1 MRLYLAMR
9 IVCFFLCLPVLIRAQ
24 ELLVPDGHIAPLT
37 RIVLTPDEKY
47 FITLSADETARL
59 WDLTTGAF
67 IRTYD
72 DASGSICITPNG
84 KFLVTGSPYIFKPDS
99 MIRVRRVDN
108 GQIVRQFKG
117 QNVIGLSDD
126 GLKVLFYDCSDGKM
140 TIKLS
145 GLLVGQPTV
154 LFTIDSATALA
165 VSKDLSL
172 LAAGFENGEISI
184 YETKTGNLK
193 TVFREHAEE
202 VTKLYFT
209 DDQSHLVSGG
219 GDRFIKILDLKSGS
233 VRSIWAN
240 FNKALLVDPQQ
251 QYILSSSFDNT
262 LEMFDFHDGNWV
274 RLIDH
279 NAYSI
284 ADIAVTQNGEL
295 LVEACTD
302 KKVKIINLKTQEVVQ
317 EIGAQS
323 LFVSHLDVSRDD
335 RYLIASSY
343 DNRIRVWDL
352 KTGELSR
359 TIASQGVMQTYV
371 NDSLNLLTSISAGP
385 SAEIKNFSTGESV
398 RMFANHEFLCYAI
411 AFDAGQTRVATGGYD
426 RKIHLWSFPDGRFQQ
441 TFLGHSG
448 NIMALCF
455 SADGRYLASS
465 AFDKTLRVWDLET
478 GQTKYVF
485 NNGLINQMIL
495 KNDSL
500 LFGAGQDGTISVWN
514 FSDGTLLRK
523 INAHNRPI
531 AGIAL
536 YDTIIASASEDH
548 TIRLWN
554 CENGKL
560 IQTLKGHTAMLNY
573 VVFTHDGKRLIS
585 AAHDGS
591 IKIWDVATGKN
602 IASMIGFRNGEW
614 ITCTENGNYAASK
627 NGDAYVH
634 WRVDNEVFSLKQF
647 SEIHK
652 NRESVA
658 SVLQSTVYSGSKF
671 QFSLPPQVEI
681 VRPYSRPSIYQGE
694 LKLEIA
700 AKGRNEDLTFE
711 VYLNE
716 ALVMTKKEMKVN
728 ELVTH
733 MKIKLN
739 AGYNRITVV
748 AQNGKGMKSGES
760 KMYVYYD
767 GL

>member
-1 MRLYLAMR
+1 MRFYLAMR
-9 IVCFFLCLPVLIRAQ
+9 IHWFLLYLPVLIQAQ

-47 FITLSADETARL
+47 FVTLSTDETARL
-59 WDLTTGAF
+59 WDLATGAF
-67 IRTYD
+67 IRIYD

-99 MIRVRRVDN
+99 TIRVRRIDN
-108 GQIVRQFKG
+108 GQIVRQIKG
-117 QNVIGLSDD
+117 QNVIGLSED
-126 GLKVLFYDCSDGKM
+126 GLKMLFYDCIGRKM
-140 TIKLS
+140 AIKLS
-145 GLLVGQPTV
+145 GLLVGQPIV

-172 LAAGFENGEISI
+172 LAAGFENGEIAI

-193 TVFREHAEE
+193 AVFHEHAEE
-202 VTKLYFT
+202 ITKLNFT
-209 DDQSHLVSGG
+209 DDQKYLISGG
-219 GDRFIKILDLKSGS
+219 GDRFIKIFDLNNGS
-233 VRSIWAN
+233 VRSVWAN
-240 FNKALLVDPQQ
+240 FNKALAIDPQQ
-251 QYILSSSFDNT
+251 QYVLSSSFDNT
-262 LEMFDFHDGNWV
+262 LEMFDFKDGNWI

-284 ADIAVTQNGEL
+284 ADIALTQNGEL
-295 LVEACTD
+295 LIEACTD

-323 LFVSHLDVSRDD
+323 LFVSHLAVSGDD

-343 DNRIRVWDL
+343 DNLIRVWDL
-352 KTGELSR
+352 KTGELSK
-359 TIASQGVMQTYV
+359 TIPSQGVMQTYL
-371 NDSLNLLTSISAGP
+371 NDSLDLITSISAGP
-385 SAEIKNFSTGESV
+385 SAEIKKFSTGEEIK
-398 RMFANHEFLCYAI
+398 MFANHEFLCFAI
-411 AFDAGQTRVATGGYD
+411 AFDARQTRVATGGYD
-426 RKIHLWSFPDGRFQQ
+426 RKIHVWSFPESRFEQ

-455 SADGRYLASS
+455 SKDGRYLASS

-478 GQTKYVF
+478 GKAKYVF

-500 LFGAGQDGTISVWN
+500 LFGAGQDGAISVWN

-523 INAHNRPI
+523 IKAHDRPI
-531 AGIAL
+531 ASIAL
-536 YDTIIASASEDH
+536 YGNVLASASEDH

-560 IQTLKGHTAMLNY
+560 LQTLEGHTAMLNY

-585 AAHDGS
+585 AAHDGA
-591 IKIWDVATGKN
+591 IKIWDVATGKL
-602 IASMIGFRNGEW
+602 IATMIGFRNGEW
-614 ITCTENGNYAASK
+614 ITCAENGNYVASK

-658 SVLQSTVYSGSKF
+658 NILQSTVYNESKF
-671 QFSLPPQVEI
+671 QFSLPPHVEI
-681 VRPYSRPSIYQGE
+681 IRPYSQPSINQGE

-700 AKGRNEDLTFE
+700 AKGRNEDLIFE
-711 VYLNE
+711 VYLND
-716 ALVMTKKEMKVN
+716 ALVLTKKELKVS
-728 ELVTH
+728 ELITH
-733 MKIKLN
+733 MNVKLI
-739 AGYNRITVV
+739 AGNNRITVI
-748 AQNGKGMKSGES
+748 AQNGRGIKSSES
-760 KMYVYYD
+760 KMYVYYN
-767 GL
+767 GW